1 MLWTEVFLWI
11 IQTKHHTAKNYFLW
25 LSQYFLQS
33 YLSTVSTLYLV
44 SWIAKKWKSGEY
56 LFHHLYSLTSFH
68 SLTCYKPHPAL
79 GSTLTL
85 SSLRS
90 SVISQWYERRGVF
103 SSQATSPCF
112 MTPWTTLSSSL
123 ASLISHSP
131 YLIPTLRPIFF
142 NFISIDSYCLFNS
155 CLKCWCSQV
164 SPNFITHNV

>member
-1 MLWTEVFLWI
+1 MYHLFQFCEESLTILISSIWFSPQLPSFPFLPSR
-11 IQTKHHTAKNYFLW
+11 A
-25 LSQYFLQS
+25 S
-33 YLSTVSTLYLV
+33 
-44 SWIAKKWKSGEY
+44 WKSGEY

-164 SPNFITHNV
+164 SPNFVTHNV